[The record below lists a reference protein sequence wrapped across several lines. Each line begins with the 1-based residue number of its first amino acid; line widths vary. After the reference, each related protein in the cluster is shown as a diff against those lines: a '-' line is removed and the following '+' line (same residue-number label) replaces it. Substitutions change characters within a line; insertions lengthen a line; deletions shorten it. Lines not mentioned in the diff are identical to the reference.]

1 MTYDELCGLA
11 KQGKIGKLP
20 NFIGYF
26 DWSYRYDE
34 LRCSITRISGVE
46 QKT

>member
-1 MTYDELCGLA
+1 MTYNELCELLNGEIGL
-11 KQGKIGKLP
+11 LP
-20 NFIGYF
+20 NFVGYF

-34 LRCSITRISGVE
+34 LRCSITRISDVE